1 MTYIIHAVQ
10 PDQPDQP
17 AIRFD
22 CPPGTTILDAAKAAG
37 YELPY
42 SCRTGACGSCKGK
55 IVAGKVDMPEASEGL
70 TKEERASGMTLF
82 CQARPCSDIEIG
94 ARSIT
99 RFDPDA
105 RKTVDAKIYRVTRAA
120 DDVSLLQLRF
130 PAGTRVKFKA
140 GQYLQVLLADGARR
154 SFSMANPPQQNDGVQ
169 LHVRHLPGGKFSG
182 YLETGAA
189 AGDIVKVELAFG
201 DFYLREQTDKPI
213 VFVASG
219 TGFAPIKAILED
231 VFKRRQSARQMTLY
245 WGGRR
250 GKDLYLADQAMK
262 WASQYP
268 HFSFVPVLSEPEDG
282 WQGRTG
288 FVHRAVM
295 EDFPS
300 LAGHEVYAC
309 GAPVMI
315 SAARADF
322 TGLRGLPSDAFFC
335 DVFVPEGG
343 GATASC

>member
-1 MTYIIHAVQ
+1 MTYTVHVPQ
-10 PDQPDQP
+10 SDQPGIQ
-17 AIRFD
+17 FD

-55 IVAGKVDMPEASEGL
+55 ILSGNVDMPDASEGL
-70 TKEERASGMTLF
+70 TKEERAAGMALF
-82 CQARPCSDIEIG
+82 CQAKPCSDVEIG

-99 RFDPDA
+99 RFDPNA
-105 RKTVDAKIYRVTRAA
+105 QKIVDAKIYRVTRVT
-120 DDVSLLQLRF
+120 DDISLLQLRF
-130 PAGTRVKFKA
+130 PVGTRVKFKA
-140 GQYLQVLLADGARR
+140 GQYLQVLLEDGARR
-154 SFSMANPPQQNDGVQ
+154 SFSMANPPHQNDGVQ

-182 YLETGAA
+182 YLAADPGPA
-189 AGDIVKVELAFG
+189 AGDIIKLELAFG
-201 DFYLREQTDKPI
+201 DFYLREETEKPI
-213 VFVASG
+213 IFVASG

-231 VFKRRQSARQMTLY
+231 AFKRKQTNRPMTLY

-250 GKDLYLADQAMK
+250 SKDLYLADQAQK
-262 WASQYP
+262 WAQQYP
-268 HFSFVPVLSEPEDG
+268 HFKFVPVLSEPEEG

-300 LAGHEVYAC
+300 LADYGVYAC
-309 GAPVMI
+309 GVPAMI
-315 SAARADF
+315 SAAREDF
-322 TGLRGLPSDAFFC
+322 VGQRGLPSEAFFC

-343 GATASC
+343 GR

>member
-1 MTYIIHAVQ
+1 MTYKIHVVR
-10 PDQPDQP
+10 PDQAD
-17 AIRFD
+17 IDFD
-22 CPPGTTILDAAKAAG
+22 CQAGTTILDAAKAAG

-55 IVAGKVDMPEASEGL
+55 IIGGSVDMPEASEGL
-70 TKEERASGMTLF
+70 TKEERAAGMALF
-82 CQARPCSDIEIG
+82 CQARPCSDVQIG

-99 RFDPDA
+99 RFDPNA
-105 RKTVDAKIYRVTRAA
+105 QKIVDAKIYRITRLA

-140 GQYLQVLLADGARR
+140 GQYLQVLLDDGSRR

-169 LHVRHLPGGKFSG
+169 LHIRHLAGGKFSG
-182 YLETGAA
+182 YLDAGPA
-189 AGDIVKVELAFG
+189 AGEIVKVELAFG
-201 DFYLREQTDKPI
+201 DFYLREQSDKPI

-231 VFKRRQSARQMTLY
+231 VFKRRQTARPMTLY

-250 GKDLYLADQAMK
+250 SKDLYLADQATK
-262 WASQYP
+262 WAQQYP
-268 HFSFVPVLSEPEDG
+268 NFRFIPVLSDPEHD
-282 WQGRTG
+282 WLGRTG
-288 FVHRAVM
+288 FVHHAVM

-300 LAGHEVYAC
+300 LAGYEVYAC
-309 GAPVMI
+309 GAPAMI
-315 SAARADF
+315 SAARTDF
-322 TGLRGLPSDAFFC
+322 TGRRGLPSEAFFC

-343 GATASC
+343 GPTASG